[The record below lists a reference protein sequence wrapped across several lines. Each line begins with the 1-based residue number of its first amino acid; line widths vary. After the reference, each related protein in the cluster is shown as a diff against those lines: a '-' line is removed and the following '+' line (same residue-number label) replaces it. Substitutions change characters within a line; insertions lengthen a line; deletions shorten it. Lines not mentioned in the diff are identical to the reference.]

1 MVEGE
6 GESLLLADL
15 EGSEEIYRLSLKDL
29 PVEDESGR
37 PAQVQEGMEV
47 RVEYSGEVDLTYP
60 ATFRQPTAL
69 ILTGRQENLCS
80 LYLQVLGDLWEQDTA
95 LNEGALQVGVDLSS
109 TRLSESEQ
117 AAVAWAF
124 GESVGLFP
132 LTATYEELKEQG
144 CITEEG
150 GFPFWEDGCLLTIE
164 EKEETEEDTLSFEA
178 RKWRSGTGAIL
189 WTDCTARRKEEGRW
203 GQYQPG
209 GWAVS

>member
-6 GESLLLADL
+6 EESLLLADL

-144 CITEEG
+144 WHHRG
-150 GFPFWEDGCLLTIE
+150 GGLPLL
-164 EKEETEEDTLSFEA
+164 
-178 RKWRSGTGAIL
+178 G
-189 WTDCTARRKEEGRW
+189 GRL
-203 GQYQPG
+203 P
-209 GWAVS
+209 ADH

>member
-1 MVEGE
+1 MKHKSLWGPAALVFLLALGAGCGKGGAEPDSLPASSGAQSVSRLCRVVEGE

-109 TRLSESEQ
+109 TRLSESE
-117 AAVAWAF
+117 
-124 GESVGLFP
+124 
-132 LTATYEELKEQG
+132 
-144 CITEEG
+144 
-150 GFPFWEDGCLLTIE
+150 
-164 EKEETEEDTLSFEA
+164 
-178 RKWRSGTGAIL
+178 
-189 WTDCTARRKEEGRW
+189 
-203 GQYQPG
+203 
-209 GWAVS
+209 